1 MMIRRLLPG
10 QEAEVIRASSLFDH
24 SPQPDATTKF
34 LASDTHHM
42 SIAYEGDEPVGF
54 TTGIE
59 MTHPDKGTEMF
70 LYELE
75 VAEALR
81 RRGIGF
87 ALVRH
92 LKELARERGCYGM
105 WILTDSENTAA
116 LSTYMKSGG
125 IRTDDQAML
134 SWDL

>member
-1 MMIRRLLPG
+1 MLKSFGLVPCLIIRRNRMPRRSSS
-10 QEAEVIRASSLFDH
+10 QAIR
-24 SPQPDATTKF
+24 
-34 LASDTHHM
+34 HHM